1 MSKREE
7 QRKRKEAKEQAAQ
20 NRNKTR
26 KLMMQVAI
34 YVVAPVLILVTLYT
48 LLSQGP
54 TYSTVEIVESDHV
67 RGIAATP
74 VSIVVY
80 ADFQC
85 PACATEHDTMTR
97 IWPNLRSKA
106 HLVFRHFPIT
116 TSHPHSWTASLYAE
130 AAAKQDRFWEMHDYL
145 FATQGI
151 WAGMG
156 TSTIEDE
163 FDSYA
168 LELNLDLDRLHAD
181 IESDEVIQKVRNDQ
195 RGGNAS
201 GVRST
206 PAVFINGRLLSQPS
220 ADRITEAV
228 DEEFIE
234 AEAAD

>member
-1 MSKREE
+1 
-7 QRKRKEAKEQAAQ
+7 
-20 NRNKTR
+20 
-26 KLMMQVAI
+26 
-34 YVVAPVLILVTLYT
+34 
-48 LLSQGP
+48 
-54 TYSTVEIVESDHV
+54 
-67 RGIAATP
+67 
-74 VSIVVY
+74 
-80 ADFQC
+80 
-85 PACATEHDTMTR
+85 
-97 IWPNLRSKA
+97 
-106 HLVFRHFPIT
+106 
-116 TSHPHSWTASLYAE
+116 
-130 AAAKQDRFWEMHDYL
+130 MHDYL

-156 TSTIEDE
+156 MSTIEDE

-220 ADRITEAV
+220 ADRIIEAV